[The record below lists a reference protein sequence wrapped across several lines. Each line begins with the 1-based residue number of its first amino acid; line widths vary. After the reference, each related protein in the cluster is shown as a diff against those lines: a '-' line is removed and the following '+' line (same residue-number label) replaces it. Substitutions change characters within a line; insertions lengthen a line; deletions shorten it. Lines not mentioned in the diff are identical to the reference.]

1 MGLIRR
7 AKQRLSVE
15 RAKVTLRK
23 LAADEAGDA
32 KRRLFV
38 DCGSNVG
45 QGYGFFTQYLRPDHY
60 DAVLI
65 EPNPHCVK
73 TLRETLGD
81 KNGIELIEGAA
92 WTENTTLR
100 LFGLVEDERGET
112 TQGASVVSDHN
123 SGDYTSDQDAALD
136 VPAFSFGEL
145 LERKASVYDHIVV
158 KMDIES
164 SEYEVLRNLL
174 DTGTAKHI
182 THLFIEFH
190 SEYFKEPES
199 AQYRAL
205 EQELI
210 DELRAAGV
218 GVTVWI

>member
-7 AKQRLSVE
+7 AKQRMSVE

-23 LAADEAGDA
+23 LAANGGSQP

-38 DCGSNVG
+38 DCGSNIG
-45 QGYGFFTQYLRPDHY
+45 QGYAFFTQYLRPDLY

-73 TLRETLGD
+73 TLRETLG
-81 KNGIELIEGAA
+81 NRTGVELIEGAA

-112 TQGASVVSDHN
+112 TQGASVVADHN

-145 LERKASVYDHIVV
+145 LEQKSNDYDHIVV

-174 DTGTAKHI
+174 DTGAAKHI

-199 AQYRAL
+199 SEYRAL
-205 EQELI
+205 EQDLI
-210 DELRAAGV
+210 DELRSAGV